1 MSPVTSFAASSRID
15 RVHAGV
21 AAVIVQAALGYA
33 LITGLV
39 VRFPESVPDALK
51 LFAVTPPPLPP
62 AKEPVTPPRETVS
75 RPQGAASPPNLRA
88 TATPIVV
95 PPPVVL
101 IPVPPQ
107 VIVAE
112 KANTGAAPISGAS
125 TIAGPGT
132 GSGGQGDGTGS
143 GGAGDGDGSGGGA
156 PLRQIAGRITGNDY
170 PRRPFEAGI
179 GGTLFVRYI
188 VGVRG
193 RVTDCT
199 VTRSSGNAEL
209 DAATCRLITERFR
222 FKPRRNAA
230 GKPVPAVITEDHTW
244 VVDRPSG
251 PPIERD

>member
-1 MSPVTSFAASSRID
+1 MSPVTSFGASSRTD
-15 RVHAGV
+15 RVRAGI

-33 LITGLV
+33 LITGLA
-39 VRFPESVPDALK
+39 VRFPEAVPDALK

-143 GGAGDGDGSGGGA
+143 GSAGDGDGSGGGA

-244 VVDRPSG
+244 VVDRPTG

>member
-1 MSPVTSFAASSRID
+1 MSFTSSSNTD
-15 RVHAGV
+15 RVRAGI

-39 VRFPESVPDALK
+39 VRFPETVPDALK
-51 LFAVTPPPLPP
+51 LFAVIPPPPPP
-62 AKEPVTPPRETVS
+62 AKEPVTPPRETVA
-75 RPQGAASPPNLRA
+75 RPQGAASLPNLRA

-107 VIVAE
+107 VIVSE

-125 TIAGPGT
+125 TIVGPGT
-132 GSGGQGDGTGS
+132 GSGGQGDGSGS
-143 GGAGDGDGSGGGA
+143 GGAGNGDGSGA
-156 PLRQIAGRITGNDY
+156 PLRQIAGEITGNDY
-170 PRRPFEAGI
+170 PRRAYEAGI

-230 GKPVPAVITEDHTW
+230 GKPVPSVITEDHTW
-244 VVDRPSG
+244 VVDRSNG
-251 PPIERD
+251 PPIEHD

>member
-1 MSPVTSFAASSRID
+1 MSFASSSNTD
-15 RVHAGV
+15 RVRAGI

-39 VRFPESVPDALK
+39 VRLPETVPDALK
-51 LFAVTPPPLPP
+51 LFAVIPPPPPP
-62 AKEPVTPPRETVS
+62 AKEPVTPPRETVA

-107 VIVAE
+107 VIVSE
-112 KANTGAAPISGAS
+112 KANIGAAPISGAS

-132 GSGGQGDGTGS
+132 GSGGQGDGSGS
-143 GGAGDGDGSGGGA
+143 GGAGNGDGSGGGA
-156 PLRQIAGRITGNDY
+156 PLRQIAGQITGNDY

-209 DAATCRLITERFR
+209 DQATCRLITERFR
-222 FKPRRNAA
+222 FRPRRNAA
-230 GKPVPAVITEDHTW
+230 GRPIPAVIVEDHSW
-244 VVDRPSG
+244 VVDRP
-251 PPIERD
+251 PPRPFDEDDEG

>member
-1 MSPVTSFAASSRID
+1 MSFASSSRTD
-15 RVHAGV
+15 RVRAGI
-21 AAVIVQAALGYA
+21 AAVIVQGVLGYA

-51 LFAVTPPPLPP
+51 LFAVKPPLPP
-62 AKEPVTPPRETVS
+62 PSPKKEPVSPPRETVS

-101 IPVPPQ
+101 IPVPPL

-112 KANTGAAPISGAS
+112 KANTGAASISGAS
-125 TIAGPGT
+125 TIIGPGT
-132 GSGGQGDGTGS
+132 GSGGQGDGSGS

-230 GKPVPAVITEDHTW
+230 GRPVPAVIVEDHSW
-244 VVDRPSG
+244 VVDR
-251 PPIERD
+251 

>member
-1 MSPVTSFAASSRID
+1 MSFTSSSNTD
-15 RVHAGV
+15 RVRAGI

-39 VRFPESVPDALK
+39 VRFPETVPDALK
-51 LFAVTPPPLPP
+51 LFAVIPPPPPP
-62 AKEPVTPPRETVS
+62 AKEPVTPPRETVA
-75 RPQGAASPPNLRA
+75 RPQGAASLPNLRA

-107 VIVAE
+107 VIVSE

-125 TIAGPGT
+125 TIVGPGT
-132 GSGGQGDGTGS
+132 GSGGQGDGSGS
-143 GGAGDGDGSGGGA
+143 GGAGNGDGSGGGV
-156 PLRQIAGRITGNDY
+156 PLRQIAGEITGNDY
-170 PRRPFEAGI
+170 PRRAYEAGI

-230 GKPVPAVITEDHTW
+230 GKPVPSVITEDHTW
-244 VVDRPSG
+244 VVDRSNG
-251 PPIERD
+251 PPIEHD